1 MLFCTQAFL
10 LFFLIVFGCY
20 WAVPND
26 RFRVFLLL
34 AASIYFYS
42 CWNAWLSLL
51 IVVSTAIDYTIA
63 RGLDRSQNEA
73 ARRAMLATS
82 ICFNLALLCY
92 FKYANFFLESLGEV
106 LRLIGAEAS
115 LPTLQVILPIG
126 ISFYTFEAISYIVD
140 VYNRRISAERSL
152 PHFLLFI
159 LFFPHLVAGPI
170 VRARDFLPQI
180 ARRKRWNWMRM
191 QHGVEL
197 FLLGLFKKMA
207 IADRMAAVADPIFA
221 DPDAFRTSSV
231 WLGVLAYSLQIYCD
245 FSGYSD
251 MAIGIAHLFGFK
263 LGVNFRMPYLARN
276 MAEFWHRWHISLSTW
291 LRDYVFIPLGGSR
304 GTSWQTHRN
313 LMITMILGGLW
324 HGASWPFVIWGVL
337 HGGLLVMHRMFRQW
351 CERNAR
357 LTEAL
362 ESPAG
367 NAVRIALTLVVVSL
381 GWVLFRAPTMTDA
394 WKVYRR
400 LFVPLDGGMVT
411 LPLVSVLVLIGIAT
425 AAHLLGE
432 SGIWRRWWKRMPSA
446 ALALGYAS
454 IALLAAL
461 LAPASGK
468 AFIYFQF

>member
-1 MLFCTQAFL
+1 
-10 LFFLIVFGCY
+10 
-20 WAVPND
+20 
-26 RFRVFLLL
+26 
-34 AASIYFYS
+34 
-42 CWNAWLSLL
+42 
-51 IVVSTAIDYTIA
+51 
-63 RGLDRSQNEA
+63 
-73 ARRAMLATS
+73 
-82 ICFNLALLCY
+82 
-92 FKYANFFLESLGEV
+92 
-106 LRLIGAEAS
+106 
-115 LPTLQVILPIG
+115 
-126 ISFYTFEAISYIVD
+126 
-140 VYNRRISAERSL
+140 
-152 PHFLLFI
+152 
-159 LFFPHLVAGPI
+159 
-170 VRARDFLPQI
+170 
-180 ARRKRWNWMRM
+180 
-191 QHGVEL
+191 
-197 FLLGLFKKMA
+197 
-207 IADRMAAVADPIFA
+207 
-221 DPDAFRTSSV
+221 
-231 WLGVLAYSLQIYCD
+231 
-245 FSGYSD
+245 
-251 MAIGIAHLFGFK
+251 
-263 LGVNFRMPYLARN
+263 
-276 MAEFWHRWHISLSTW
+276 

-367 NAVRIALTLVVVSL
+367 SAVRIALTLVVVSL

-394 WKVYRR
+394 CKVYHR
-400 LFVPLDGGMVT
+400 LFVPLDGGGVT